1 MGCWTSNFNRYDEIL
16 MTTLP
21 IIVICSLLL
30 GLGALLKKQKQFFT
44 VATAITYLTLPTV
57 TTMIFSIF
65 PCDGLDNEKNY
76 LRSDYSID
84 CDGEERRGWEIFG
97 GLMIAT
103 FPVGVTALYWRVLWV
118 DRKSIMKPVS
128 EREEDETLMAKA
140 FLFEAYKP
148 EFWYFEVVETLR
160 RLSMTGLLSTIRPGS
175 YTQLSAG
182 LLMGIAYVVGVSNL
196 HPYVEQRDNIVAIL
210 TGCQLILVFMTASF
224 MKFNLNSSAL
234 EDEYDLQGM
243 GVVLICSYV
252 IIFCLFFAWAIYQKD
267 DEHVSTNSAATK
279 LIKRLGKASASAR
292 IKHKSEIE
300 LSERSFG
307 GEETFF
313 AGENPMARNPKKN
326 SNRNLAGSL
335 VVEEEDAEEEI
346 VKPPAAPP
354 TCPWTR
360 LWDEGEQEFY
370 YVHEDG
376 KTSTWDT
383 PAEFF
388 KK

>member
-1 MGCWTSNFNRYDEIL
+1 MKVY
-16 MTTLP
+16 
-21 IIVICSLLL
+21 
-30 GLGALLKKQKQFFT
+30 
-44 VATAITYLTLPTV
+44 
-57 TTMIFSIF
+57 
-65 PCDGLDNEKNY
+65 KNGV
-76 LRSDYSID
+76 LAGTKTD
-84 CDGEERRGWEIFG
+84 GWEPNILTRTNHIIGNRAENDRPFDGTIAYIKVWHSVELQQSDVTDLAAARCFAGEFFSLSSGCSPCPFG
-97 GLMIAT
+97 T
-103 FPVGVTALYWRVLWV
+103 Y
-118 DRKSIMKPVS
+118 S
-128 EREEDETLMAKA
+128 
-140 FLFEAYKP
+140 
-148 EFWYFEVVETLR
+148 
-160 RLSMTGLLSTIRPGS
+160 GS

-279 LIKRLGKASASAR
+279 LIKRLGEASASAR
-292 IKHKSEIE
+292 SKHKSEIE

-326 SNRNLAGSL
+326 SSRNLAGSL